1 MSVNNRT
8 LRQCRLRLDAMLLDM
23 LRNRSVP
30 PGPIIPF
37 LYYEDVPRAIEWLCG
52 AFGFTERLRTPPEED
67 GSIHL
72 AQLNAGEGSVMLR
85 TLRAGEE
92 SRPGRPPQSILVR
105 IGDANAH
112 CECAKRSGAKILM
125 EPQDCEFGE
134 RQYSAA
140 DLAGHVWTFSQTIA
154 DIDPHEWGAKVKQ
167 LD

>member
-1 MSVNNRT
+1 
-8 LRQCRLRLDAMLLDM
+8 MLLDM

-85 TLRAGEE
+85 TLRSGEE

-105 IGDANAH
+105 IENADAH
-112 CECAKRSGAKILM
+112 CQRARAYGARIVG
-125 EPQDCEFGE
+125 EPRNCEFGE
-134 RQYSAA
+134 RQYSAE
-140 DLAGHVWTFSQTIA
+140 DLAGHYWTFSQTIV
-154 DIDPHEWGAKVKQ
+154 DIDPREWGAEVRE
-167 LD
+167 L